1 VFNPAMDR
9 DSSTTPEHD
18 LERAEEASD
27 DARLEVLED
36 LYRELESALD
46 RDVGQSGPAR
56 H

>member
-1 VFNPAMDR
+1 MDPEPIIR
-9 DSSTTPEHD
+9 PEHD
-18 LERAEEASD
+18 LERAEETSD
-27 DARLEVLED
+27 QVRLEVLED